1 MQVLGR
7 QYQFAR
13 LLKQGK
19 FTFTSKVGQTV
30 NERIRSRVQVAE
42 EISQA
47 QSADVFK
54 QKLTQNQIEYVD
66 LLYDAIVKNMSH
78 TQAEKFFQYSMNR
91 ALDTIDPAEV
101 FFNGFSAKSSEIT
114 DDLDPVDQFYRTHIQ
129 AQSVYK
135 EALSGL
141 DLSNVGKATEAK
153 VEAKVDLEQ
162 QKKDAE
168 ADAKKAEEEKKVNL
182 EEQKV

>member
-7 QYQFAR
+7 QYKFAR

-19 FTFTSKVGQTV
+19 FAFTSKVGQTV
-30 NERIRSRVQVAE
+30 NERIRSQ
-42 EISQA
+42 
-47 QSADVFK
+47 
-54 QKLTQNQIEYVD
+54 YVD

-91 ALDTIDPAEV
+91 ALDTIDPVEV

-114 DDLDPVDQFYRTHIQ
+114 HDLDPVDQFYRTHIQ

-141 DLSNVGKATEAK
+141 DLSNVGKATEVKA
-153 VEAKVDLEQ
+153 EAKVDLEQ

-168 ADAKKAEEEKKVNL
+168 ADAKRAEEEKKVKSI
-182 EEQKV
+182 EQKV